1 MEPWTVVLSLWL
13 TTWLML
19 IWKTYF
25 VSMRLIE
32 KDPRGTVI
40 ITYRK
45 LHFIIYV
52 VGLFIIA
59 PFIWQVA
66 IFERSRKRWVLAYVK
81 GILGTTTK

>member
-1 MEPWTVVLSLWL
+1 MELWTVVLSFWT

-19 IWKTYF
+19 IWKTYS

-32 KDPRGTVI
+32 KDPRGIVI

-52 VGLFIIA
+52 VGLFIIT

-66 IFERSRKRWVLAYVK
+66 IFESSRRRWVLAYVK
-81 GILGTTTK
+81 GILGRTK